1 MERKRNFSLALV
13 LEIHGDTLG
22 PWGVTGWEEVEL
34 EGWPHQGGT
43 ESKSPDQSPIPCNG
57 LPSGPFRL
65 TPETLGR
72 PSGAPPVRTKRPSK
86 HLENS

>member
-1 MERKRNFSLALV
+1 MERKRNFSLVLV

-43 ESKSPDQSPIPCNG
+43 ESSHLTS
-57 LPSGPFRL
+57 LPSHATVSLPALSDSHLRL
-65 TPETLGR
+65 
-72 PSGAPPVRTKRPSK
+72 
-86 HLENS
+86 